1 MENISVLDLSDF
13 PLDEKVRLKF
23 RWNTRSK
30 NKAKTNPVNDIFI
43 SEGDDK
49 FLDYLNW
56 HGLADGPDLLMLSS
70 NGHYYYDFEDL
81 RGVKTL
87 VNQKKLNHIKEL
99 NDFLY
104 NVHNLLSPR
113 THFIGCFSDY
123 KTQKRNSLY
132 SRMYRKIINFLDSK
146 IETEIDNKELS
157 RLLESHGFKVID
169 MTEIDGLTYFLTQ
182 N

>member
-1 MENISVLDLSDF
+1 MENISALDLTDF
-13 PLDEKVRLKF
+13 PIGEKISLKF
-23 RWNTRSK
+23 KWNKRSN
-30 NKAKTNPVNDIFI
+30 NKPKTNPVTDKFI
-43 SEGDDK
+43 SDGEDK

-56 HGLADGPDLLMLSS
+56 HGLANETELLVLSS

-87 VNQKKLNHIKEL
+87 INQKKLNHIKEL
-99 NDFLY
+99 NDFLF
-104 NVHNLLSPR
+104 NVHNLLSPK

-123 KTQKRNSLY
+123 KTQKGISLS
-132 SRMYRKIINFLDSK
+132 SRMYKKIINFLDSR
-146 IETEIDNKELS
+146 IETEIDKRELS

-169 MTEIDGLTYFLTQ
+169 ITEINGLTYFLTQ